1 MGNAKHIDGVWALIA
16 ALGVGIAVANAPAVA
31 LAAPGDSGTS
41 SSSGGSSPSSSSRDS
56 GSASSDTRS
65 PRRASSTANDPPS
78 RHRGPQNA
86 PGSSSGGQHT
96 SRTTGSSAS
105 VATTAALTPST
116 STSTSSTGPASTPA
130 TPETPGTHRRQS
142 GGAIS
147 RPGPGFTSAK
157 TSPTPATVNA
167 QAFDSTARESRLD
180 GPRFVAVRV
189 PSFASTMHPAAAT
202 PVALSATP
210 VSSTAAAA
218 PVVPSRPASV
228 VVTPTA
234 DPVSRLVSTL
244 INAVLSPFANRAPSA
259 PAQEPGAWTLLAFAR
274 REFGQTSSSR
284 STTDKPLAGQITNG
298 LATDTVGSTS
308 ADTSPAVDPGFIS
321 NTHNFGLFSITTA
334 ADPNDNFVAF
344 VLSTPIFTNILTSGA
359 DPEDNLGFGAASIGI
374 AGHTVNTFMSPF
386 FNFTVDIPIEDPFA
400 ELFTALVRLGL

>member
-41 SSSGGSSPSSSSRDS
+41 SSSGGSS
-56 GSASSDTRS
+56 
-65 PRRASSTANDPPS
+65 TANHPPS

-86 PGSSSGGQHT
+86 PGSSSGGRHIST
-96 SRTTGSSAS
+96 TTGSSAS
-105 VATTAALTPST
+105 AATTAALTPST
-116 STSTSSTGPASTPA
+116 STSTSSTGPARTPA
-130 TPETPGTHRRQS
+130 TPETPGNHRRQS

-167 QAFDSTARESRLD
+167 PAFDSTARESRLD
-180 GPRFVAVRV
+180 GLRFVAARV
-189 PSFASTMHPAAAT
+189 PSFASTMHSAAAT

-218 PVVPSRPASV
+218 PVVPPRLASV

-234 DPVSRLVSTL
+234 EPVSHLVSTL

-259 PAQEPGAWTLLAFAR
+259 PAQEPGAWTMLAFAR
-274 REFGQTSSSR
+274 REFGQTSSIR
-284 STTDKPLAGQITNG
+284 STTVKPLGQVTNG
-298 LATDTVGSTS
+298 LVSDTVDKTPAAST
-308 ADTSPAVDPGFIS
+308 AADPGFIS
-321 NTHNFGLFSITTA
+321 STRNFVLFSITSA
-334 ADPNDNFVAF
+334 ADPDDDYVAVVF
-344 VLSTPIFTNILTSGA
+344 STPLFTDILTSGA
-359 DPEDNLGFGAASIGI
+359 DPEDNLGFGAASIGV
-374 AGHTVNTFMSPF
+374 AGHTVNTFISPL
-386 FNFTVDIPIEDPFA
+386 FNSTIALPVTDPFA
-400 ELFTALVRLGL
+400 GLFAALIRLGIL